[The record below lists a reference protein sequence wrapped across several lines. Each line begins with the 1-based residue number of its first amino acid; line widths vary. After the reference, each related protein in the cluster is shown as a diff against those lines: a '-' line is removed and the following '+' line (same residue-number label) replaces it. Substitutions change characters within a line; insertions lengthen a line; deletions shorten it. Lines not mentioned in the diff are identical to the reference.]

1 MDLRSFLDLLCQRA
15 GWPRTELPDG
25 TTAITVVLAD
35 GRKQDVF
42 VSRREEEGL
51 PLARIVTHIGPL
63 SRLSGEKTLH
73 ALHMNAELRFG
84 AFAIVDEDLVMTDSV
99 LIAEADVEELEQS
112 LRYLARQ
119 ADQAERF
126 LFGVDER

>member
-1 MDLRSFLDLLCQRA
+1 MDLRSFLELLCQRA

-35 GRKQDVF
+35 GRKQDMF
-42 VSRREEEGL
+42 VTRREEEGL

-63 SRLSGEKTLH
+63 SRLSGEKTLQ

-84 AFAIVDEDLVMTDSV
+84 AFAIADDNLVMTDSV
-99 LIAEADVEELEQS
+99 LIAAADVEELEQS

-119 ADQAERF
+119 ADQAEKF

>member
-25 TTAITVVLAD
+25 STAITVVLAD

-42 VSRREEEGL
+42 VSRHEEEGL
-51 PLARIVTHIGPL
+51 PLARVLTHIGPL
-63 SRLSGEKTLH
+63 SHLSGEKTIQ
-73 ALHMNAELRFG
+73 ALRMNAELRFG
-84 AFAIVDEDLVMTDSV
+84 GFAIVDDHLVMTDSV
-99 LIAEADVEELEQS
+99 LIAAAEVEELEQS

-119 ADQAERF
+119 ADLAEKH
-126 LFGVDER
+126 LFGTDER

>member
-15 GWPRTELPDG
+15 GWPRTELPEG

-42 VSRREEEGL
+42 VSAYEEEGL
-51 PLARIVTHIGPL
+51 PLARIRTHIGPL
-63 SRLSGEKTLH
+63 ARLSGEKTIQ
-73 ALHMNAELRFG
+73 ALRMNAELRFG
-84 AFAIVDEDLVMTDSV
+84 SFAIADDYLIMTDSV
-99 LIAEADVEELEQS
+99 LVAEAEIAELEQS

-119 ADQAERF
+119 ADQAEKF
-126 LFGVDER
+126 LFGTDER